1 MRRVYLAE
9 LRDSWS
15 AWLGV
20 SLAFVAT
27 NLSFVVS
34 ALVLS
39 SGWAAIGAGKLVLED
54 SAEFTLT
61 PITNFVF
68 SGIVGLTVVATS
80 ATMVVDTRRGS
91 LARLAVAGADPG
103 QIVRSVMTQ
112 LVAVSLA
119 FFSMLAPP
127 TRRFTP
133 GMRDATPLPALVR
146 AEPKSPLKRWRM
158 ALPPWA
164 MVPMG
169 PRKVVASTAVSSR
182 LRRKPA
188 P

>member
-80 ATMVVDTRRGS
+80 ATRC
-91 LARLAVAGADPG
+91 APAVA
-103 QIVRSVMTQ
+103 
-112 LVAVSLA
+112 
-119 FFSMLAPP
+119 
-127 TRRFTP
+127 
-133 GMRDATPLPALVR
+133 
-146 AEPKSPLKRWRM
+146 
-158 ALPPWA
+158 
-164 MVPMG
+164 
-169 PRKVVASTAVSSR
+169 
-182 LRRKPA
+182 
-188 P
+188 